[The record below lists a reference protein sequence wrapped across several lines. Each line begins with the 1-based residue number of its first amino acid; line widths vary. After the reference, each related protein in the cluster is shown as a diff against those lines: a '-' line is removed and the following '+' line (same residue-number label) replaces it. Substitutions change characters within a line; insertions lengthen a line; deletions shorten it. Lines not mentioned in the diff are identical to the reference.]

1 MSTRV
6 YYSDSD
12 IKLWVHSIMRDIAK
26 DTWRPDY
33 IVGLTRGG
41 LVPAVMLSHYMD
53 VPMESLDV
61 SFRDGGSCVS
71 NCGMSEDAYTG
82 KNILVVDDINDSGKT
97 LSWIKED
104 WKTSCMPNN
113 PVWDTIW
120 GYNVR
125 VAVMINNEASEFVDI
140 DYTGKTINKLETP
153 EWCVF
158 PWEEWWR

>member
-41 LVPAVMLSHYMD
+41 LVPAVMLSHYMN
-53 VPMESLDV
+53 VPMESLNV

-71 NCGMSEDAYTG
+71 NCGMSEDAYNG

-140 DYTGKTINKLETP
+140 NYTGKTINKLETP